1 MRVMVIT
8 FHVRIRTF
16 AASERQPDV
25 ARDFGDEV
33 NSDLVLNTQS
43 FELPFLG
50 TSLPEIHCPGVVFTG
65 DGQLSDP

>member
-43 FELPFLG
+43 CSLFLG
-50 TSLPEIHCPGVVFTG
+50 TSLPEFHCPGVVFTG
-65 DGQLSDP
+65 DEQL